1 MTKRI
6 LAILLAALCIAT
18 SLSGCKK
25 GGVTIKDDEYLAG
38 GTIPAAAKIYPVY
51 DETISMVKHD
61 EDNVLTDEDIYTIT
75 RYVDLF
81 SSLDDSA
88 GDGYDEAEL
97 GFITS
102 VSVDDIISKAK
113 LNNENWEVLSTQILA
128 LDVLDNGEVQ
138 AATIKRLKGSSKEYE
153 EGEYDVVGGLFFKK
167 TNGAWYE
174 NGIAFVTM
182 QLAGTLQIEKDD
194 ISGNYVISNKNS

>member
-153 EGEYDVVGGLFFKK
+153 EDEYDVVGGLFFKK
-167 TNGAWYE
+167 N
-174 NGIAFVTM
+174 
-182 QLAGTLQIEKDD
+182 QR
-194 ISGNYVISNKNS
+194 YVV